1 MVFAVNTGVVN
12 TLPTKA
18 TDVKAAS
25 LYQVNTGL
33 VTVVLLA
40 VNTAATFPQIDLDP
54 VTVTSA
60 CTALGFTT
68 TVIGFAVTAVFSHLF
83 VPLTVT

>member
-1 MVFAVNTGVVN
+1 MVLAVNTGVVN
-12 TLPTKA
+12 TLPTNA

-33 VTVVLLA
+33 VTVVLFA
-40 VNTAATFPQIDLDP
+40 VNTAATFPQIDVDP
-54 VTVTSA
+54 VTVISV
-60 CTALGFTT
+60 CIALGFTT
-68 TVIGFAVTAVFSHLF
+68 TVFGFAVTAVFPHLF

>member
-1 MVFAVNTGVVN
+1 MLAVNTGVVK
-12 TLPTKA
+12 TLPTNA

-54 VTVTSA
+54 FTDTSA
-60 CTALGFTT
+60 CTAREFTT
-68 TVIGFAVTAVFSHLF
+68 IVTGLAFAAEFSHLLL
-83 VPLTVT
+83 PLTVT